1 MTDPAITCPHCRGE
15 IKLTESLAAP
25 LVDATRQEF
34 QRRLSQKN
42 SEMAE
47 LEKVIREQESA
58 MTRERES
65 LNQRLAEMLRAERPK
80 IAAEETRR
88 AHDALALDL
97 AQKSAELAALQ
108 KALAQY
114 SEKLVEAQKAQVDL
128 IRQKREL
135 DDARRE
141 LELSVEKQVQE
152 GLAKARETARRE
164 AEERLSLKVMEKE
177 QTIQAMQ
184 RQIEDLQR
192 RAQQSS
198 QQLQGEVLELR
209 LESLLRE
216 KFPIDLIR
224 PVPKGE
230 YGGDVLQYVNGPNG
244 KRCGTILWESKRT
257 KSWQDQ
263 WLPKLRDDQRSAKAD
278 IAVLV
283 TQALPKNVETFD
295 FTDGIW
301 VTDLRCLVPVAL
313 ALRLLLIEVAC
324 ARQSLEGQQTKMD
337 QVYQYL
343 TGPRFRQRVQAIV
356 EKFTDMHADLDKE
369 RKTLTRLWA
378 KREEQIRSVLDTT
391 AGLYGDLQGIAGQSL
406 QELDGLDIKLLDT
419 PPS

>member
-1 MTDPAITCPHCRGE
+1 MTDPVITCPHCRHE

-25 LVDATRQEF
+25 LIEATRNEF
-34 QRRLSQKN
+34 ERRLAQKQ
-42 SEMAE
+42 SEMAG
-47 LEKVIREQESA
+47 LEKTIRDREA
-58 MTRERES
+58 AVARERET

-80 IAAEETRR
+80 IAAEEARR
-88 AHDALALDL
+88 VQDTLAADL
-97 AQKSAELAALQ
+97 AQKTAELASLQQALGQ
-108 KALAQY
+108 NTAKLA
-114 SEKLVEAQKAQVDL
+114 EAQKAQVDL
-128 IRQKREL
+128 LRQKREL

-152 GLAKARETARRE
+152 GLSKARDAARKD
-164 AEERLSLKVMEKE
+164 AEERLAFKVMEKE
-177 QTIQAMQ
+177 QTILAMQ

-198 QQLQGEVLELR
+198 QQLQGEVQELH

-216 KFPIDLIR
+216 KFPQDIIQ

-230 YGGDVLQYVNGPNG
+230 HGGDVLQNVMSPAG

-257 KSWQDQ
+257 KNWQDQ
-263 WLPKLRDDQRSAKAD
+263 WLPKLRDDQRAARAD
-278 IAVLV
+278 LAILV
-283 TQALPKNVETFD
+283 SQALPRHIETFD

-301 VTDLRCLVPVAL
+301 VTDLRCLIPVAVS
-313 ALRLLLIEVAC
+313 LRLSLIDIAC

-356 EKFTDMHADLDKE
+356 EKFSDMHADLDKE
-369 RKTLTRLWA
+369 RKALTRLWA

-391 AGLYGDLQGIAGQSL
+391 ASLYGDLQGIAGQSL
-406 QELDGLDIKLLDT
+406 QELDGLDIKLLGT
-419 PPS
+419 V